1 MGLLFDGFW
10 LSSRYYL
17 PLPFFQS
24 VNFSFLWSRS
34 SSSAGHR
41 TKNLL
46 RSPLNEWM
54 KLFSSLLQQRQKSR
68 KGEWNRETERGPLN
82 LSACLGQLIGIALG
96 SEHWYTAPCPGPWVR
111 NLVTTNSLLDPSTT
125 SKHFSWFYLVYLIL
139 TIIVCQICHV
149 KCEIET
155 WKYKKFILKNPLRY
169 FLNNWPPHLLKFAQ
183 VSPYKN

>member
-125 SKHFSWFYLVYLIL
+125 STLFHDSIWINWFD
-139 TIIVCQICHV
+139 TIISVSNLSCDLRNR
-149 KCEIET
+149 K
-155 WKYKKFILKNPLRY
+155 LKINYIY
-169 FLNNWPPHLLKFAQ
+169 F
-183 VSPYKN
+183 